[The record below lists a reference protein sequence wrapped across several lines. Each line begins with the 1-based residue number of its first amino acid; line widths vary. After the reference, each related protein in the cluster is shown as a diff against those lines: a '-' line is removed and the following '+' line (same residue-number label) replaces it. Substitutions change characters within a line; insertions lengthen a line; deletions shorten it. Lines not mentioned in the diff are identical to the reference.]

1 MRALLIAGTGLAA
14 QQMHVDTIAHNL
26 ANATTTGYKMSR
38 PEFQDL
44 LYQDIRKPGT
54 NSTDQGTISPVGI
67 QLGLGVKTVAIA
79 RNTGQGTVLPTEN
92 PLDVAVQGKG
102 YLQVTLPDGTIAY
115 TRDGSLKLSDTGVI
129 VTSAGFPLQPSVT
142 IPNNAIAVS
151 INASGVV
158 QATIQGQPVPQQ
170 LGQLQLATFVNP
182 AGLLATGDNLFT
194 ETAASGP
201 ALQSNPGL
209 DGTGTLLQ
217 GYLEQSNVDSV
228 SEITSLISAQRAYE
242 MNTKVLT
249 AVDQMLQ
256 SLNQTA

>member
-14 QQMHVDTIAHNL
+14 QQLHVDTIAQNL
-26 ANATTTGYKMSR
+26 ANATTTGYKTVR

-44 LYQDIRKPGT
+44 MYQDLRRSGT

-67 QLGLGVKTVAIA
+67 QIGLGVKTVAIA
-79 RNTGQGTVLPTEN
+79 RNTGQGSVLPTEN
-92 PLDVAVQGKG
+92 SLDIAVQGKG
-102 YLQVTLPDGTIAY
+102 YFQVTLPDGTTAY

-129 VTSAGFPLQPSVT
+129 VTSAGFPVLPSITV
-142 IPNNAIAVS
+142 PNNATAIN

-158 QATIQGQPVPQQ
+158 QATIQGQPVASQ

-182 AGLLATGDNLFT
+182 AGLQATGDNLFT
-194 ETAASGP
+194 ETAASGA

-217 GYLEQSNVDSV
+217 GFLESSNVDSV
-228 SEITSLISAQRAYE
+228 TEVTSLISAQRAYE
-242 MNTKVLT
+242 MNTKVLG

>member
-14 QQMHVDTIAHNL
+14 QQLHVDTIAQNL
-26 ANATTTGYKMSR
+26 ANATTTGYKTVR

-44 LYQDIRKPGT
+44 MYQDLRKSGT
-54 NSTDQGTISPVGI
+54 NSTDQGTITPVGI
-67 QLGLGVKTVAIA
+67 QVGLGVKTAAIS
-79 RNTGQGTVLPTEN
+79 RNTGQGSVLPTEN
-92 PLDVAVQGKG
+92 SFDVAIQGKG
-102 YLQVTLPDGTIAY
+102 YFQVTLPDGTTAY
-115 TRDGSLKLSDTGVI
+115 TRDGSFKLSDTGVI
-129 VTSAGFPLQPSVT
+129 VTSSGFPVLPSIT

-158 QATIQGQPVPQQ
+158 QATIQGQPVASQ
-170 LGQLQLATFVNP
+170 LGQMQLATFVNP
-182 AGLLATGDNLFT
+182 AGLQATGDNLFT
-194 ETAASGP
+194 ETAASGA

-217 GYLEQSNVDSV
+217 GFLESSNVDSV
-228 SEITSLISAQRAYE
+228 TEVTSLISAQRAYE
-242 MNTKVLT
+242 MNTKVLS

>member
-1 MRALLIAGTGLAA
+1 MRALMIAGTGLAA
-14 QQMHVDTIAHNL
+14 QQLHVDTIAQNL
-26 ANATTTGYKMSR
+26 ANMTTTGYKMMR

-44 LYQDIRKPGT
+44 MYQDLRRPGN
-54 NSTDQGTISPVGI
+54 NSTDQGTIAPVGI
-67 QLGLGVKTVAIA
+67 QVGLGVKTGAIS
-79 RNTGQGTVLPTEN
+79 RNTGQGSMVPTEN
-92 PLDVAVQGKG
+92 ALDLAVQGKG
-102 YLQVTLPDGTIAY
+102 YFQVTLPDGSIAY

-129 VTSAGFPLQPSVT
+129 VTSSGFTIQPSIS
-142 IPNNAIAVS
+142 IPNNAVGVS

-158 QATIQGQPVPQQ
+158 QASVQGQPVPQQ

-182 AGLLATGDNLFT
+182 AGLQATGDNLFL

-209 DGTGTLLQ
+209 DGTGNLLQ
-217 GYLEQSNVDSV
+217 GFLESSNVDSV
-228 SEITSLISAQRAYE
+228 TEITSLISAQRAYE

>member
-14 QQMHVDTIAHNL
+14 QQIHVDSIAQNL
-26 ANATTTGYKMSR
+26 ANATTTGYKAVR

-44 LYQDIRKPGT
+44 IYQDLKRAGT

-67 QLGLGVKTVAIA
+67 QIGLGVKTSAIS
-79 RNTGQGTVLPTEN
+79 RNTGQGSVAPTEN
-92 PLDVAVQGKG
+92 TFDVAIQGKG
-102 YLQVTLPDGTIAY
+102 YFQITMPDGSTAY
-115 TRDGSLKLSDTGVI
+115 SRDGSFKLSDTGVI
-129 VTSAGFPLQPSVT
+129 VTSSGFPVLPSITV
-142 IPNNAIAVS
+142 PNNATAVQ
-151 INASGVV
+151 INSSGVV
-158 QATIQGQPVPQQ
+158 QASIQGQPVPAQ

-182 AGLLATGDNLFT
+182 AGLQANGDNLLT

-217 GYLEQSNVDSV
+217 GYLESSNVDSV
-228 SEITSLISAQRAYE
+228 KEITSLISAQRAYE
-242 MNTKVLT
+242 MNTKVLS

-256 SLNQTA
+256 SVNQSA